1 MVNHA
6 DTFLRLEC
14 HMHTPMDTSMDTGLS
29 LHVLCANSTLLEK
42 CAFMIITDSYRKH
55 TTLSDMLLVWPI
67 VCL

>member
-1 MVNHA
+1 
-6 DTFLRLEC
+6 
-14 HMHTPMDTSMDTGLS
+14 MHTPMDTSMDTGLS

-55 TTLSDMLLVWPI
+55 TTLSAMLLVWPI